1 MKFKDMPYE
10 RVNVEEA
17 EKEFKQLM
25 EEFRAAK
32 SGEEQFAVHQ
42 KFYTLQ
48 SRIYT
53 NVTIAHIRHDIDT
66 VDEFYSKE
74 QDYNDQ
80 IVPTLDNLE
89 VAYMRKYTNPHIVRI
104 WKKRSDP
111 WHLRT

>member
-48 SRIYT
+48 SRI
-53 NVTIAHIRHDIDT
+53 
-66 VDEFYSKE
+66 
-74 QDYNDQ
+74 
-80 IVPTLDNLE
+80 
-89 VAYMRKYTNPHIVRI
+89 
-104 WKKRSDP
+104 
-111 WHLRT
+111 